1 MNRAVGGSGNRA
13 IDTGAISETMSRSSD
28 SPIPRFVRAVF
39 EITRKDL
46 LVEARTR
53 EILYTTIFFA
63 VSCVLVFA
71 FGFVKEGRPVQDA
84 AAGILWIAIAFSG
97 TLALGRAFER
107 ERHGETLRAL
117 LMAPIDRPALYL
129 GKLFGILILLAAV
142 EVLVVPLVAL
152 MFQAS
157 LFSHAG
163 LMVGLLAAGTVGF
176 AAVGTLF
183 AAMLVRARSR
193 DVMLP
198 VLLYPITVPVI
209 IAGVRGTAALL
220 APDAD
225 LPMARA
231 WLSMLVFFDVV
242 FVTLALWTFEPVMT
256 E

>member
-1 MNRAVGGSGNRA
+1 MNRDAQ
-13 IDTGAISETMSRSSD
+13 TMSVPISRASEAS
-28 SPIPRFVRAVF
+28 IPRFARAVF

-53 EILYTTIFFA
+53 EILFTTLFFA

-117 LMAPIDRPALYL
+117 LIAPVDRPALYL
-129 GKLFGILILLAAV
+129 GKLVGILLLMAAV

-152 MFQAS
+152 MFQAP
-157 LFSHAG
+157 LFSHAL
-163 LMVGLLAAGTVGF
+163 LMIGLLAAGTLGF
-176 AAVGTLF
+176 SAVGTLF
-183 AAMLVRARSR
+183 AAMLVRTRSR

-220 APDAD
+220 APEAD

-231 WLSMLVFFDVV
+231 WLAMLVFFDVV